1 MYILNIPGHS
11 VSPSLPSMYV
21 DINSKLYTTPKSLR
35 LYFYKDLDL
44 YQSHHSAKLKS
55 VETREERIK
64 FHLLVLYAFY
74 KMRITYINI
83 AMIQDTGYIKLFS
96 NININININ
105 INQQKVRTSF

>member
-11 VSPSLPSMYV
+11 LSPSLPSMYV

-105 INQQKVRTSF
+105 QQKVRTSL